1 MIAPDDLICLKAIAL
16 LGGAFRCCVG
26 LFAESCTGT
35 VHQPADCSRRLI
47 SLENAHL
54 ITRTMG
60 GDGQYVTVTAAG
72 GEEHLRVEYAAYRRI
87 FETHDRHYFLKGEL
101 ISGLGE
107 GRYYVGI
114 EGYVSQ
120 FSEKLGITPYPGTF
134 NIKLSPAS
142 IETRRKLDAMEW
154 TEIEGF
160 TDHDRTF
167 GGAKALECSINGYPC
182 AILKPGRTHYPEDI
196 IELISEVRLRDVLGT
211 DDGGAQV
218 TIEVTR

>member
-16 LGGAFRCCVG
+16 LGGLSGAVSVSSQS
-26 LFAESCTGT
+26 LAQELSISPQT
-35 VHQPADCSRRLI
+35 ASRRLI

-60 GDGQYVTVTAAG
+60 GDGQYVTVTAA

-211 DDGGAQV
+211 DDGAQV

>member
-16 LGGAFRCCVG
+16 LGGLSSAVSVSSQS
-26 LFAESCTGT
+26 LAQELSISPQT
-35 VHQPADCSRRLI
+35 ASRRLI

-54 ITRTMG
+54 ISRTMR
-60 GDGQYVTVTAAG
+60 GDGQYVTITAAG
-72 GEEHLRVEYAAYRRI
+72 EEKLRAEYAAYRRI
-87 FETHDRHYFLKGEL
+87 FETHDRHYVLEGEL

-114 EGYVSQ
+114 EGYATQ

-134 NIKLSPAS
+134 NVKLSPPS

-154 TEIEGF
+154 TDIDGF

-167 GGAKALECSINGYPC
+167 GGAKALKCSINGYAC
-182 AILKPGRTHYPEDI
+182 AILIPGRTHYPEEI
-196 IELISEVRLRDVLGT
+196 IELISEVRLRDVLDIG
-211 DDGGAQV
+211 DGAQV